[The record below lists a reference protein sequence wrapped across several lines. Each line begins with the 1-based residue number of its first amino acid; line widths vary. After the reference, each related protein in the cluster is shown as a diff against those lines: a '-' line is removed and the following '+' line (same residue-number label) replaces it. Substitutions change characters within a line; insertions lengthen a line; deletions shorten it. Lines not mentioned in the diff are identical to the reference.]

1 MRRLSLTIAVVLL
14 LLASFPA
21 YPASDPT
28 YAALRAAR
36 PDGRVIALDGFT
48 FERDAL
54 RFTLTGRL
62 HLLSEVEGT
71 TSGAVFI
78 GRGTYEL
85 TPATAAERHQ
95 LVVQTADEKLMSV
108 KDEFESAV
116 FLGTALVAV
125 ATAGGPPAASTP
137 DPQAGERWNAYLKRQ
152 TKDLH
157 TNLHVRLLQEKLDD
171 REPFLFAW
179 IDGKKYPPA
188 ALIVDPRGA
197 ESVRL
202 SGRDL
207 GGEQTMMFVL
217 HDTKGGIWYSSR
229 YATEV
234 HGGRGALILPVA
246 DAAHYEIDADIRGS
260 ELTATSTMTFSVYAP
275 TRVLPIDLSGK
286 LRIESASFALAA
298 EQPVFADVPFV
309 QEIDDADAAV
319 IFPTALERGK
329 NYLLR
334 ISYAGK
340 DVLEN
345 AGDGNFTVSRRVN
358 WYPNVGVFS
367 DLATYELRFRTPQ
380 KFQIVAIGKEIEN
393 RVEGDVRIATWRA
406 DKPVR
411 VAGFNYGRFRK
422 LAQADPDSGMSFE
435 VYTNP
440 GTPDIIRQINYALSA
455 ASRSSA
461 GAPTMHDHIN
471 VDTESLA
478 QSALADGINTA
489 RTATVFFGAIPT
501 KQVAITQQS
510 QWFFGQSWPSLIYMP
525 YVAFLN
531 GTTRHVLGLTGTQ
544 EFVDNVGPHELAH
557 QWWGHHVGFRSYR
570 DEWLS
575 EGFAEFTAALVAQNT
590 GGWTRYAQFWER
602 ARQTILEKPRAASLR
617 NDEAGPISMGWRLST
632 WRNPSAYGA
641 IVYSKGAYV
650 LHMLRMA
657 MWTPQNGDEAFAAM
671 MKEFAT
677 THAGRNPSSLDFQS
691 IVEKH
696 APASL
701 RITRDGRLDW
711 FFGQW
716 VHGTAIPKLTSKL
729 EFKSTGGGRYKVT
742 GSITQSEVPE
752 NFATVIPIYAHL
764 DKTNQARVGTT
775 VLVGSTTKP
784 VEFEIALPKKPQRF
798 SINAMHD
805 VLSR

>member
-1 MRRLSLTIAVVLL
+1 MRRLSLTIVVALL
-14 LLASFPA
+14 LFASLPA
-21 YPASDPT
+21 FAASDPT
-28 YAALRAAR
+28 YAALRSAR

-48 FERDAL
+48 FERDVL
-54 RFTLTGRL
+54 RFTLSGRL
-62 HLLSEVEGT
+62 HLLSEVDGT

-78 GRGTYEL
+78 GRGSYEL
-85 TPATAAERHQ
+85 KPATRAELQQ
-95 LVVQTADEKLMSV
+95 LIVQTADEKLTSV
-108 KDEFESAV
+108 QDEFESAV
-116 FLGTALVAV
+116 FLGTALIAA
-125 ATAGGPPAASTP
+125 ATAGGPPVAAAP
-137 DPQAGERWNAYLKRQ
+137 DPEAGERWNAYLKRQ

-171 REPFLFAW
+171 REPFFFSW

-197 ESVRL
+197 EAVRL

-229 YATEV
+229 YAAEV
-234 HGGRGALILPVA
+234 QSGRGALVLPVA
-246 DAAHYEIDADIRGS
+246 DAEHYEIDADIRGS

-275 TRVLPIDLSGK
+275 ARVLPIDLSGR
-286 LRIESASFALAA
+286 LRIESAAYAVA
-298 EQPVFADVPFV
+298 GEQPAFSDVPFV
-309 QEIDDADAAV
+309 QEDEDPDAAV
-319 IFPTALERGK
+319 IFPTPLEPGK
-329 NYLLR
+329 KYLLR

-340 DVLEN
+340 DALEN

-367 DLATYELRFRTPQ
+367 DLATYGLRFRTPQ
-380 KFQIVAIGKEIEN
+380 KFQIVAIGKEVEN
-393 RVEGDVRIATWRA
+393 RVEGDLRIATWRA
-406 DKPVR
+406 ELPVR

-422 LAQADPDSGMSFE
+422 LAQADRDSGMSFE

-440 GTPDIIRQINYALSA
+440 GTPDIISQINAALSA
-455 ASRSSA
+455 SRYSEDA
-461 GAPTMHDHIN
+461 YTMPDHIK

-501 KQVAITQQS
+501 RQVAITQQS

-531 GTTRHVLGLTGTQ
+531 GTVRQVLGLTGTQ
-544 EFVDNVGPHELAH
+544 DFVDNVGPHELAH

-590 GGWTRYAQFWER
+590 GGWSRYSQFWER
-602 ARQTILEKPRAASLR
+602 ARQTILDKPRAATLR

-657 MWTPQNGDEAFAAM
+657 MWTPQKGDEAFVAM
-671 MKEFAT
+671 MKEFAA
-677 THAGRNPSSLDFQS
+677 THAGRNPGTSDFQT

-729 EFKSTGGGRYKVT
+729 EFRSTGDGKYKVT
-742 GSITQSEVPE
+742 GSITQSDVPE
-752 NFATVIPIYAHL
+752 HFATVMPIYVHF

-784 VEFEIALPKKPQRF
+784 VDFEIALPKKPQRF